1 MSTAI
6 LVAHVH
12 PADPSS
18 EDAFNRWYD
27 DVHIPQVVERV
38 PGVVSASRFFLA
50 DVQLLPEEALPARR
64 YLSIYQLDTED
75 LAGTAQALGSAL
87 GDGTLDMSEAIA
99 TTGDTGPEL
108 LFYVPTER
116 LKGNADMSDLLA
128 NKVAIVTGAGAGIG
142 AAIARAFGAEGARV
156 VVSDINGGAAQ
167 AVADSIDGAIAVTT
181 DVTDEQQ
188 VKDLVDRAVEE
199 FGGLNV
205 VVPNAGIATTTPL
218 IETSFEDWR
227 KVMSVNLDG
236 VFLTVRH
243 SLPALVASGGGS
255 IVNISSISS
264 TTGSPLIGS
273 YAAAKAAVRN
283 LTETLSAELRFHGI
297 RANALLPGFIDTD
310 LVKSHQQ
317 DFENALGLESGG
329 FDDLMVTKQT
339 RYGRTEEV
347 AAAAVFFA
355 SDQSSWCNGSS
366 LVLDGGFT
374 ASLL

>member
-1 MSTAI
+1 M
-6 LVAHVH
+6 
-12 PADPSS
+12 
-18 EDAFNRWYD
+18 
-27 DVHIPQVVERV
+27 
-38 PGVVSASRFFLA
+38 
-50 DVQLLPEEALPARR
+50 
-64 YLSIYQLDTED
+64 
-75 LAGTAQALGSAL
+75 
-87 GDGTLDMSEAIA
+87 
-99 TTGDTGPEL
+99 
-108 LFYVPTER
+108 
-116 LKGNADMSDLLA
+116 
-128 NKVAIVTGAGAGIG
+128 
-142 AAIARAFGAEGARV
+142 
-156 VVSDINGGAAQ
+156 VSDINGGAAQ

-283 LTETLSAELRFHGI
+283 LTETLSAELRFHESARMHCCPDSSI
-297 RANALLPGFIDTD
+297 PTWSRVTSRI
-310 LVKSHQQ
+310 SM
-317 DFENALGLESGG
+317 NALGLESG
-329 FDDLMVTKQT
+329 DSTT
-339 RYGRTEEV
+339 
-347 AAAAVFFA
+347 
-355 SDQSSWCNGSS
+355 
-366 LVLDGGFT
+366 
-374 ASLL
+374 